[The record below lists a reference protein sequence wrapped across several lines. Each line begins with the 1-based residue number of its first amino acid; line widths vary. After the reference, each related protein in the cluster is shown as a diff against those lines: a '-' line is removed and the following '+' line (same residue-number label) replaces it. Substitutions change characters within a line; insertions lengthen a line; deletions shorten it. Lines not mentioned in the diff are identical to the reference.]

1 MCNNLD
7 ILFNKNDE
15 IYNYIIDLLVF
26 LNKIFYKY
34 NNVIV
39 KRNRHLDFYDLF
51 FYMLDFNS
59 SINQTH
65 RSSNYNFIT
74 NTKKDISEN
83 AFINRLVKLDSHYI
97 KDINDEFINFFYT
110 LFKIDINNIVTAV
123 DGSNIK
129 LLSSLNNHFKLNKNK
144 HYTNATIS
152 CIYDVYNDFPLFMN
166 INKSFNEVNNLLK
179 QLDDNVIKK
188 YQYKI
193 TVVSDRGY
201 DCNKLINYYLKNDIF
216 FVSRITKNN
225 SFVNKLS
232 KNNTNTIFTIN
243 VNDKPYILRIIKYT
257 NMKNPNIKETKNELT
272 TSINDIYHNI
282 NLIKN
287 DLLKEQKK
295 YDEYNFKNKYNNQ
308 KLHKE
313 NKKNIK
319 KNIKKDINKIR
330 ILKSITKNKINL
342 FKNKIDKLINDK
354 NIIKSKLNKLE
365 IYEHSDFYIITN
377 NTKLTFDELK
387 NIYKKRWK
395 VETSF
400 KFDKSVL
407 NLNQMNN
414 KNVKLIEQNVYIIQF
429 IYIMNAFI
437 NKLLE
442 KIIKKDHYLN
452 KTQIFESLH
461 KDIFS
466 LLRKLLKNKKCNF
479 KNKKVLNQ
487 KYKTKYKKNII
498 NELLIILKILL
509 KYQIKNPKKE
519 RKYERIKKRINNNKF
534 NYRNKETVD

>member
-1 MCNNLD
+1 MSNNFEK
-7 ILFNKNDE
+7 LFNQNEE
-15 IYNYIIDLLVF
+15 IYNHIVDLLVF
-26 LNKIFYKY
+26 LNEIFNEY

-51 FYMLDFNS
+51 FYMLYFNS

-74 NTKKDISEN
+74 NTKKEISEN
-83 AFINRLVKLDSHYI
+83 AFINRLVKLDSYYI
-97 KDINDEFINFFYT
+97 KDINDKFINFFYK

-123 DGSNIK
+123 DGSNVK
-129 LLSSLNNHFKLNKNK
+129 LLSSLNKHFKLNKNK

-152 CIYDVYNDFPLFMN
+152 CIYDVNNNFPLFMN
-166 INKSFNEVNNLLK
+166 INKSFNEVDNLLK

-201 DCNKLINYYLKNDIF
+201 DCNKLINYYLKNNIF

-232 KNNTNTIFTIN
+232 KDNTNTTFTIN
-243 VNDKPYILRIIKYT
+243 INDKSYTLRIIKYT
-257 NMKNPNIKETKNELT
+257 KNELAS
-272 TSINDIYHNI
+272 SINEINQNI

-295 YDEYNFKNKYNNQ
+295 YDEYNLKNKFNNQ
-308 KLHKE
+308 KLQKE
-313 NKKNIK
+313 NKT
-319 KNIKKDINKIR
+319 NIKKDINKIR
-330 ILKSITKNKINL
+330 ILKSITKNKINK
-342 FKNKIDKLINDK
+342 FKTKIDELINDK
-354 NIIKSKLNKLE
+354 NKIKSKLNKLE
-365 IYEHSDFYIITN
+365 TYEHSDFYVITN
-377 NTKLTFDELK
+377 NCKLTFDELK
-387 NIYKKRWK
+387 NIYKKRWC

-414 KNVKLIEQNVYIIQF
+414 KNIKLIEQNVYIIQF

-466 LLRKLLKNKKCNF
+466 LLKKLLKNKKYNLR
-479 KNKKVLNQ
+479 NKKVLKQ
-487 KYKTKYKKNII
+487 KNKTKFKKNII
-498 NELLIILKILL
+498 NKLLIILKILL
-509 KYQIKNPKKE
+509 KYQIKKPKKE